1 MAVRPALL
9 SIHRW
14 IGLAFGLLLIVQAL
28 TGVAIVFREEL
39 NRTIHADALT
49 VVPTGPAMPVQQML
63 DMVRAAHGDAPVTR
77 IEYPTTA
84 DEAFLFRIEP
94 KDGSHR
100 RMVAVDPYRGTITR
114 DGELGDWPI
123 EWLFELHHELLVGDT
138 GAMLVGIGGI
148 ALLFMALTGPF
159 LWWPGRGRIKQG
171 LSVTFKGGGY
181 RGARDLHRVGGIAFA
196 LLLATSAFTG
206 IVMVWKAPLQPVIN
220 LVASTNAKP
229 SVKVKERT
237 DTALL
242 PLPLDRV
249 VEAAIDHYGGAKVRN
264 VRFPGGTGR
273 VINVF
278 LEADDYPRPR
288 ASNQIWLDGY
298 TAKPLGT
305 YEAATN
311 PPGNGFIDWMLPIHS
326 GEFLGTPGRWLFLFE
341 ALALAGFG
349 ITGFWMWVARRRL
362 QAAALPV
369 LASRDTVTVRVARAW
384 NETPDVRGVELRA
397 IDGAP
402 LPPFTAG
409 AHIDVMLGDDLIRQY
424 SLWNDPADRERYCIA
439 VLREPASRGGSDAV
453 HALEQG
459 QTLRIGKPRN
469 SFPLV
474 ETAPRTLLIA
484 GGIGITPLLA
494 MAARLHAI
502 GRPFTLHYA
511 ARSPAQAALLSQ
523 IEQTAWVGNVSPH
536 FAGRPRFDS
545 RAALAAAGPDAELY
559 VCGPARLID
568 DVMASARALG
578 WAEERLHVEL
588 FDATHAPDPDARP
601 FDVELARS
609 GRVLHIPPD
618 RTVTDILAEN
628 GVKVVTSCRQG
639 LCGSCATPVLEG
651 EPEHHDRFL
660 TDAERASGAVF
671 TPCCSRART
680 AKLVLDL

>member
-1 MAVRPALL
+1 MTDIRPTLL

-49 VVPTGPAMPVQQML
+49 VVPGGPAMPVQQML
-63 DMVRAAHGDAPVTR
+63 DMVREAHSDAPVAR

-100 RMVAVDPYRGTITR
+100 RMVAVDPYRGVITR

-123 EWLFELHHELLVGDT
+123 EWLFELHHELLAGDT

-159 LWWPGRGRIKQG
+159 LWWPGRGRIRQG
-171 LSVTFKGGGY
+171 FSVTFRGGAY
-181 RGARDLHRVGGIAFA
+181 RGARDLHRVVGIIFA
-196 LLLATSAFTG
+196 LLLAVSAFTG

-220 LVASTNAKP
+220 LMVPTISKP
-229 SVKVKERT
+229 SVKVKERS
-237 DTALL
+237 DAAL
-242 PLPLDRV
+242 LPLDRV
-249 VEAAIDHYGGAKVRN
+249 VAAAIGHYDGAKVRN

-273 VINVF
+273 VVNVF

-305 YEAATN
+305 YEAAAN
-311 PPGNGFIDWMLPIHS
+311 PAGNGFIDWMLPIHS

-349 ITGFWMWVARRRL
+349 LTGFWMWVARRRL
-362 QAAALPV
+362 QAAALPA
-369 LASRDTVTVRVARAW
+369 LPLRETIQVRIARVW
-384 NETPDVRGVELRA
+384 DETDMVRA
-397 IDGAP
+397 IELHAVDGGP
-402 LPPFTAG
+402 LPSFTAG
-409 AHIDVMLGDDLIRQY
+409 AHIDVMLGEGLMRQY
-424 SLWNDPADRERYCIA
+424 SLWNDPADRTRYCIA
-439 VLREPASRGGSDAV
+439 VLREPASRGGSAAI

-459 QTLRIGKPRN
+459 TTLSVGMPRN

-474 ETAPRTLLIA
+474 GDMAETLLVA

-494 MAARLHAI
+494 MAAHLHAT
-502 GRPFTLHYA
+502 GRRFTLHYA
-511 ARSPAQAALLSQ
+511 ARSRTHAALLKQ
-523 IEQTAWVGNVSPH
+523 IEQAPWADRLRAH
-536 FAGRPRFDS
+536 FAGQPRFDS
-545 RAALAAAGPDAELY
+545 RAALDAAGPDAQLY

-568 DVMASARALG
+568 DVMANARMLG
-578 WAEERLHVEL
+578 WAEDRLHVEL

-601 FDVELARS
+601 FDIELARS
-609 GRVLHIPPD
+609 GRTLHVPPD
-618 RTVTDILAEN
+618 RTAVDVLVEN
-628 GVKVVTSCRQG
+628 GVRIVTSCNQG
-639 LCGSCATPVLEG
+639 LCGSCATPVLAG
-651 EPEHHDRFL
+651 KPEHHDRFL
-660 TDAERASGAVF
+660 TQTERESGTVF